1 MAYNYFLL
9 RISISLIIA
18 LLFNNVTGSALQAQ
32 ERSKSPNDYKVVRGE
47 RPPIDF
53 SSLNANAYEEGV
65 LLIKF
70 RAEHSDFLE
79 QNPALIPEDGSVR
92 FNIATVDNLNIMHQ
106 ARDVEQSFLHP
117 SLNNSFTEKHKA
129 WGFHLWYR
137 LEFDKHAD
145 MMAIAQDY
153 RALGEVEIA
162 EPEFKKRLI
171 EGMNMELLTEIIKPN
186 HNPALEWMPDD
197 PSFSNQ
203 WHYYNTGQ
211 QNGTPGADIDLILAW
226 DIEKG
231 NSNVIIA
238 IVDDGIQF
246 THPDI
251 AGNMWADIGYNFVAG
266 NSNVVP
272 GNHGTHVA
280 GTVAAVTN
288 NAVGVAGIAGG
299 TGADDGVR
307 LMSAQVFQGGS
318 SGGFHMAPVW
328 AADNGAAISQNSWG
342 YTTPGAYNQNVLD
355 AIDYFNINGGGDAL
369 IDGGITI
376 FAAGNDNS
384 SANYYPGFYSGA
396 MAVAGTNN
404 QDAKSWYSN
413 YGSWI
418 DISAPGGETNAV
430 NARGVLST
438 VTNNNYA
445 YYQGTSMACP
455 HVSGVAALI
464 LSMAYGELTPDDL
477 WDILVNSVEDHYP
490 ANPNFI
496 GQLGSGRLNA
506 HMALLETQNYLTGVM
521 NPMGFSATAQGP
533 ESISLDWNKNSDNHD
548 VMVAWS
554 DENMIGIPDSAMLYQ
569 VGDTIPG
576 GGIVLYKGADT
587 FFEHTGLE
595 SATMYYYKAWSY
607 NDTLVYSSGR
617 PASATTTCE
626 LFELPVNEGF
636 EEITVIPLCW
646 NQEFE
651 SGGASWKIGTGNG
664 GSNPPNAFEGSF
676 NAYFKEQDIGSSGLT
691 TRLVL
696 PEMNLAP
703 YDSVQLTFH
712 YTNQLRT
719 FWIFNWQDILRIK
732 YKPTANAEWETLAT
746 YNTNIASWTEVTLT
760 LPSQSGTYH
769 LAFEAESGMGHGV
782 CIDDIAILGYGSVN
796 TFNIAA
802 AAGPNG
808 SITPYGNIMV
818 QEGSDIT
825 FEITADPGY
834 TIDSLEVDNTLIEE
848 ATGLQDYSYTFTNIT
863 QDHQISVSFFTPEFD
878 VTAEVYPVDAGT
890 VEGTGTFPLNFPV
903 HMFAYPA
910 EGYTFDRWMEEENT
924 VSYENPYVFN
934 IEGNRELLAVFEIS
948 VYSVDVEVNPEN
960 AGTISGEG
968 DYLHAAEVTLLAA
981 ANHGYDFSNWSENG
995 EVVSTDN
1002 PYVFDALSNRNL
1014 VAGFDLLAWN
1024 ISVSSD
1030 PEGAG
1035 EVEGAGEYLHGT
1047 AVELSATAN
1056 WDYTF
1061 IEWMEGDEVVSTDN
1075 PYLFIADNHKALT
1088 ARFDFNTG
1096 IGMNDAGH
1104 FRVYPNPSSGLFTL
1118 ELTEAATFRVFDLTG
1133 RAIISREAVPGNVL
1147 LNLSDYSSGLY
1158 FLQLSMH
1165 SQTLT
1170 LKLVVE

>member
-1 MAYNYFLL
+1 MDYISFSSKTLL
-9 RISISLIIA
+9 SLLIV
-18 LLFNNVTGSALQAQ
+18 LFFKGFTGSTLQAQ
-32 ERSKSPNDYKVVRGE
+32 ERSQSPNNYKVVRGE

-53 SSLNANAYEEGV
+53 SSLNTNAYEEGV

-70 RAEHSDFLE
+70 RAEYSDFLE
-79 QNPALIPEDGSVR
+79 QNPVLIPEDGSVR
-92 FNIATVDNLNIMHQ
+92 FNIATVDNLNNMYQ

-117 SLNNSFTEKHKA
+117 SLNNSFTEKHKT

-137 LEFDKHAD
+137 LEFDENAD
-145 MMAIAQDY
+145 MIAIAQDY
-153 RALGEVEIA
+153 GALGEVEIA
-162 EPEFKKRLI
+162 EPEFKKHLI
-171 EGMNMELLTEIIKPN
+171 EGMNMELLTEITKPN

-231 NSNVIIA
+231 NTNVIVA
-238 IVDDGIQF
+238 IVDDGIQY

-299 TGADDGVR
+299 SGIDDGVR
-307 LMSAQVFQGGS
+307 LMSAQVFQGNS
-318 SGGFHMAPVW
+318 SGGFHIAPVW

-342 YTTPGAYNQNVLD
+342 YTTPGAFNQNVLD
-355 AIDYFNINGGGDAL
+355 AIDYFNINGGGNAL

-384 SANYYPGFYSGA
+384 SANYYPGFYSGTL
-396 MAVAGTNN
+396 AVAATNN

-418 DISAPGGETNAV
+418 DISAPGGETNSV

-455 HVSGVAALI
+455 HVSGVAALV
-464 LSMAYGELTPDDL
+464 LSLAYGELSPDDL
-477 WDILVNSVEDHYP
+477 RDILLYSTDDHYP
-490 ANPNFI
+490 SNPNFVD
-496 GQLGSGRLNA
+496 QLGTGRLNA
-506 HMALLETQNYLTGVM
+506 YQALLETQSYLTGVM
-521 NPMGFSATAQGP
+521 NPMGFTASAEGP
-533 ESISLDWNKNSDNHD
+533 NSIALSWNRNADNHD

-554 DENMIGIPDSAMLYQ
+554 DNSIIGVPDSAMIYQ

-576 GGIVLYKGADT
+576 GGLVLYSGPET
-587 FFEHTGLE
+587 SYEHTGLE

-636 EEITVIPLCW
+636 EDITVIPICW
-646 NQEFE
+646 SQEFA

-746 YNTNIASWTEVTLT
+746 YNTNIANWTEVTLT
-760 LPSQSGTYH
+760 LPAQSGTYF
-769 LAFEAESGMGHGV
+769 LAFEAQSGMGHGV

-796 TFNIAA
+796 TFNISA

-808 SITPYGNIMV
+808 SIMPYGNIMV

-848 ATGLQDYSYTFTNIT
+848 ATGLQDYSYTFTNIL
-863 QDHQISVSFFTPEFD
+863 QDHQISASFFTPEYE
-878 VTAEVYPVDAGT
+878 VTANVFPVDAGT
-890 VEGTGTFPLNFPV
+890 IEGTGTFPMNFPV
-903 HMFAYPA
+903 HMFAFPS
-910 EGYTFDRWMEEENT
+910 EGFTFDRWMEGEN
-924 VSYENPYVFN
+924 VISYENPYVFN
-934 IEGNRELLAVFEIS
+934 ITGNRELIAVFEIS

-960 AGTISGEG
+960 AGVIIGEG
-968 DYLHAAEVTLLAA
+968 DYLHAAEVTLLAT
-981 ANHGYDFSNWSENG
+981 ANHGYEFSGWSEDG
-995 EVVSTDN
+995 EIVSSDN
-1002 PYVFDALSNRNL
+1002 PYIFNAFNDRNL
-1014 VAGFDLLAWN
+1014 VAGFDPLAWN
-1024 ISVSSD
+1024 ISVLSD

-1035 EVEGAGEYLHGT
+1035 TIEGAGEYFHGT
-1047 AVELSATAN
+1047 TVELTASAN

-1061 IEWMEGDEVVSTDN
+1061 IHWLEGDEIVSTDN
-1075 PYLFIADNHKALT
+1075 PYQFVADNHKSLT

-1096 IGMNDAGH
+1096 IGLTDAGYLKL
-1104 FRVYPNPSSGLFTL
+1104 YPNPSSGLFTL
-1118 ELTEAATFRVFDLTG
+1118 ELDERAAYRVIDLTG
-1133 RAIISREAVPGNVL
+1133 RVIAKHEATPGKVL
-1147 LNLSDYSSGLY
+1147 LDLSKHSAGLY
-1158 FLQLSMH
+1158 FLQIYRQSE
-1165 SQTLT
+1165 TLT
-1170 LKLVVE
+1170 LKLIVE